1 MHERISRMLLNCA
14 LFNDV
19 PVMTPV
25 EREEYLSFV
34 RAIAKYPGAEIS
46 IPTSYPEYGIEMR
59 YAGAKGDG
67 LTAEEVENLSRK
79 VQPIISLLEK
89 HDMVCE
95 DGFLTVAFD
104 DEKRGEMEM
113 KTVNRGTRLI
123 LPGFGSAVKGQ
134 LEEQLAYG
142 LSAYTLRNFNPD
154 EKYALRAL
162 EEIVC
167 RTMSVCLLRV
177 MRLNEK
183 AEEVL
188 SRGGTRFICDT
199 KMNGRERA
207 GDTAEDIR
215 SLSILFCWEDLV
227 PFLRIRDYVS
237 PSENAENRSLNTDA
251 LRHNYENSKAVQA
264 LCDIWKRIEWDTEDF
279 VDYMMGDPYENDS

>member
-1 MHERISRMLLNCA
+1 MHEKILWDLLDSA
-14 LFNDV
+14 LRNEE
-19 PVMTPV
+19 PVMMPI
-25 EREEYLSFV
+25 ERKYYLSFV
-34 RAIAKYPGAEIS
+34 RTAREFPGREID
-46 IPTSYPEYGIEMR
+46 IPTSLPDYGIEMR
-59 YAGAKGDG
+59 YAGVNGDG
-67 LTAEEVENLSRK
+67 VTLEEAEDLSGKAQFIVSR
-79 VQPIISLLEK
+79 LEK
-89 HDMVCE
+89 YGMRCE
-95 DGFLTVAFD
+95 DGLLTVAFD
-104 DEKRGEMEM
+104 NKMEKKMEM
-113 KTVNRGTRLI
+113 KTVNLGTRLI
-123 LPGFGSAVKGQ
+123 IPQLGCVVKGQ
-134 LEEQLAYG
+134 VEEQLAYG

-154 EKYALRAL
+154 EKYALRTL

-167 RTMSVCLLRV
+167 RVVSVHMLRV

-251 LRHNYENSKAVQA
+251 LRHNYENSKAV
-264 LCDIWKRIEWDTEDF
+264 
-279 VDYMMGDPYENDS
+279 